1 MAYDCP
7 ARFLEGPP
15 GGCRKGSGTDED
27 VNDALHLA
35 TPNGID
41 GGSSDVQPK
50 RQNEDMEI
58 KIKGLVRR
66 QLVYGFVAEKDG
78 EGEIVGSSVVK
89 LARRNAFELVGL
101 KRPALAPAWRWKM
114 G

>member
-1 MAYDCP
+1 MPYTSFP
-7 ARFLEGPP
+7 
-15 GGCRKGSGTDED
+15 
-27 VNDALHLA
+27 
-35 TPNGID
+35 PNGID
-41 GGSSDVQPK
+41 DGTSGVKPQ

-66 QLVYGFVAEKDG
+66 QLVYGFAAEKDA
-78 EGEIVGSSVVK
+78 EGQIIGSSVVK

>member
-1 MAYDCP
+1 MPYPSFHLIGIGA
-7 ARFLEGPP
+7 GW
-15 GGCRKGSGTDED
+15 SG
-27 VNDALHLA
+27 V
-35 TPNGID
+35 TP
-41 GGSSDVQPK
+41 Q
-50 RQNEDMEI
+50 RQNENMEI

-66 QLVYGFVAEKDG
+66 QLVYGFAAEKDA
-78 EGEIVGSSVVK
+78 EGQVIGSSVVK

>member
-1 MAYDCP
+1 MPYTS
-7 ARFLEGPP
+7 F
-15 GGCRKGSGTDED
+15 
-27 VNDALHLA
+27 H
-35 TPNGID
+35 PNGID
-41 GGSSDVQPK
+41 AGQFGVKPQ

-66 QLVYGFVAEKDG
+66 QLVYGFAAEKDA
-78 EGEIVGSSVVK
+78 EGQIIGSSVVK

-101 KRPALAPAWRWKM
+101 KRPAPAPAWRWKM

>member
-1 MAYDCP
+1 MSAEPDIVILG
-7 ARFLEGPP
+7 AGL
-15 GGCRKGSGTDED
+15 SGIK
-27 VNDALHLA
+27 
-35 TPNGID
+35 P
-41 GGSSDVQPK
+41 Q
-50 RQNEDMEI
+50 RQNENMEI

-66 QLVYGFVAEKDG
+66 QLVYGFESEKDAA
-78 EGEIVGSSVVK
+78 GEIVGSSVVK

>member
-1 MAYDCP
+1 MPSSSLNPTASTP
-7 ARFLEGPP
+7 IRSASNP
-15 GGCRKGSGTDED
+15 KG
-27 VNDALHLA
+27 
-35 TPNGID
+35 
-41 GGSSDVQPK
+41 
-50 RQNEDMEI
+50 NEDMEI

-66 QLVYGFVAEKDG
+66 QLVYGFAAEKDA
-78 EGEIVGSSVVK
+78 EGQIIGSSVVK

>member
-1 MAYDCP
+1 MP
-7 ARFLEGPP
+7 ERFKNER
-15 GGCRKGSGTDED
+15 GCS
-27 VNDALHLA
+27 DALFL
-35 TPNGID
+35 
-41 GGSSDVQPK
+41 VLLK
-50 RQNEDMEI
+50 RHRRRLVRRQTQRKTRYMEI

-66 QLVYGFVAEKDG
+66 QLVYGFVAEKDA
-78 EGEIVGSSVVK
+78 EGEIVGSSVVT

>member
-1 MAYDCP
+1 MP
-7 ARFLEGPP
+7 ERFKNKR
-15 GGCRKGSGTDED
+15 GC
-27 VNDALHLA
+27 
-35 TPNGID
+35 
-41 GGSSDVQPK
+41 SDVLFLVITKWHRRRLVRRPTK
-50 RQNEDMEI
+50 RGETRNMQI

-66 QLVYGFVAEKDG
+66 QLVYGFEAEKDA

>member
-1 MAYDCP
+1 MPYSSSP
-7 ARFLEGPP
+7 
-15 GGCRKGSGTDED
+15 K
-27 VNDALHLA
+27 
-35 TPNGID
+35 NGIGD
-41 GGSSDVQPK
+41 GLSGVPP
-50 RQNEDMEI
+50 RRRNEDMEI

-66 QLVYGFVAEKDG
+66 QLVYGFVAEKDA

-101 KRPALAPAWRWKM
+101 KRPALAPAWRWKT

>member
-1 MAYDCP
+1 MPYTSFHP
-7 ARFLEGPP
+7 
-15 GGCRKGSGTDED
+15 
-27 VNDALHLA
+27 H
-35 TPNGID
+35 GID
-41 GGSSDVQPK
+41 AGSSGVKPQ

-66 QLVYGFVAEKDG
+66 QLVYGFAAEKDA
-78 EGEIVGSSVVK
+78 EGQVIGSSVVK

>member
-1 MAYDCP
+1 MPYASFP
-7 ARFLEGPP
+7 T
-15 GGCRKGSGTDED
+15 K
-27 VNDALHLA
+27 
-35 TPNGID
+35 GID
-41 GGSSDVQPK
+41 AGSPGVLTPK
-50 RQNEDMEI
+50 ANEDMEI

-66 QLVYGFVAEKDG
+66 QLVYGFAAEKDA
-78 EGEIVGSSVVK
+78 EGQIIGSSVVK

>member
-1 MAYDCP
+1 MPYTS
-7 ARFLEGPP
+7 F
-15 GGCRKGSGTDED
+15 
-27 VNDALHLA
+27 H
-35 TPNGID
+35 PNGID
-41 GGSSDVQPK
+41 AGSSDVKPQ

-66 QLVYGFVAEKDG
+66 QLVYGFAAEKDA
-78 EGEIVGSSVVK
+78 EGQVIGSSVVK

>member
-1 MAYDCP
+1 MLHTSFSPQGINA
-7 ARFLEGPP
+7 GP
-15 GGCRKGSGTDED
+15 SG
-27 VNDALHLA
+27 
-35 TPNGID
+35 
-41 GGSSDVQPK
+41 VQPQ

-66 QLVYGFVAEKDG
+66 QLVYGFAAEKDA
-78 EGEIVGSSVVK
+78 EGQIIGSSVVK

-101 KRPALAPAWRWKM
+101 KRPAPAPAWRWKM